1 MKKSIAQLKRDS
13 RMLDQILDIIAG
25 KVYEGDRPMFDAV
38 LSYRQSGR
46 QAETLVEIAALN
58 EYRRSCRRDA
68 NPNNLNDRREIV
80 GRVTLLLLAD
90 VHPETKKEVKT
101 DDQQC

>member
-13 RMLDQILDIIAG
+13 RMLDQILGIIAG
-25 KVYEGDRPMFDAV
+25 KVYECDRPMFDAV

-46 QAETLVEIAALN
+46 LAETPVEIAALN
-58 EYRRSCRRDA
+58 EYRRSWRRDA

-80 GRVTLLLLAD
+80 GRVALLLLAD
-90 VHPETKKEVKT
+90 VHPEAREERKT
-101 DDQQC
+101 NDQQC

>member
-46 QAETLVEIAALN
+46 LAETPVEIAALD
-58 EYRRSCRRDA
+58 EYRERWIFRAAPGRF
-68 NPNNLNDRREIV
+68 NTGTEIASAV
-80 GRVTLLLLAD
+80 ALLLLQG
-90 VHPETKKEVKT
+90 VHPEAKKEVGT
-101 DDQQC
+101 DD